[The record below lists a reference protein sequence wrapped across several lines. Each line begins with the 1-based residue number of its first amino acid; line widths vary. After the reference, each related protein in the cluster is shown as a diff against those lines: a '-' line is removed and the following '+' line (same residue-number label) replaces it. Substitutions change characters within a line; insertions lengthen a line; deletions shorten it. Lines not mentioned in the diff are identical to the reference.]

1 MGDLSIIARRL
12 SGKYVQY
19 GFCGGSGFFN
29 NVGFRIYSWYYK
41 RKSEDFPDYDDLI
54 EYLFSLGETNLIG
67 MPGSEKG
74 GQKFDYSHWLL
85 NKPYGVGTTER
96 DIFSKIAFI
105 DYGYFFDSDENWYYI
120 EPGPFRIK
128 IPFELVDNNLDDKN
142 LEFDF
147 LREVKR
153 QLMTYILKEY
163 KNEKFEKLIRENN
176 LDKEQILKRV
186 IKETFPLR
194 YFFENYRTLF
204 EFFDD
209 WIVVKADESQKKIER
224 FIVREKTDVHTET
237 IFWE

>member
-12 SGKYVQY
+12 SDKYVQY
-19 GFCGGSGFFN
+19 GFSGSGGYFK
-29 NVGFRIYSWYYK
+29 NVGFRICNWYYK

-105 DYGYFFDSDENWYYI
+105 DYGYFFDSDENWYCI
-120 EPGPFRIK
+120 NPGPFRIK

-142 LEFDF
+142 FEFDF
-147 LREVKR
+147 LKEVEK
-153 QLMTYILKEY
+153 QLMTYILKDY
-163 KNEKFEKLIRENN
+163 KNEKFENLVKEKD
-176 LDKEQILKRV
+176 LDKGEILKRV
-186 IKETFPLR
+186 IKDDFPV
-194 YFFENYRTLF
+194 YCFFENYRTLF
-204 EFFDD
+204 KFFDD
-209 WIVVKADESQKKIER
+209 WIVVKADESQKKIDR

-237 IFWE
+237 IFWK

>member
-12 SGKYVQY
+12 SDKYVQY
-19 GFCGGSGFFN
+19 GFSGSGGYFK
-29 NVGFRIYSWYYK
+29 NVGFRICNWYYK

-120 EPGPFRIK
+120 EPWPFCIK
-128 IPFELVDNNLDDKN
+128 IPFELVANNLN
-142 LEFDF
+142 SENS
-147 LREVKR
+147 E
-153 QLMTYILKEY
+153 
-163 KNEKFEKLIRENN
+163 EKFLKKLNKKTYDIY
-176 LDKEQILKRV
+176 IKR
-186 IKETFPLR
+186 L
-194 YFFENYRTLF
+194 
-204 EFFDD
+204 
-209 WIVVKADESQKKIER
+209 
-224 FIVREKTDVHTET
+224 
-237 IFWE
+237 

>member
-54 EYLFSLGETNLIG
+54 EYLFSLGETDQIG
-67 MPGSEKG
+67 LPGSENG
-74 GQKFDYSHWLL
+74 GQKFFYTHHLR
-85 NKPYGVGTTER
+85 NTRFCVGTSER
-96 DIFSKIAFI
+96 DIFSKIMFI
-105 DYGYFFDSDENWYYI
+105 EHGYFFDSDENWYCI
-120 EPGPFRIK
+120 NPGPFRIK

-142 LEFDF
+142 FEFDF
-147 LREVKR
+147 LKEVEK
-153 QLMTYILKEY
+153 QLMTYILKDY
-163 KNEKFEKLIRENN
+163 KNEKFENLVKEKD
-176 LDKEQILKRV
+176 LDKGEILKRV
-186 IKETFPLR
+186 IKDDFPV
-194 YFFENYRTLF
+194 YCFFENYRTLF

-209 WIVVKADESQKKIER
+209 WIVVKADENQKKIDR